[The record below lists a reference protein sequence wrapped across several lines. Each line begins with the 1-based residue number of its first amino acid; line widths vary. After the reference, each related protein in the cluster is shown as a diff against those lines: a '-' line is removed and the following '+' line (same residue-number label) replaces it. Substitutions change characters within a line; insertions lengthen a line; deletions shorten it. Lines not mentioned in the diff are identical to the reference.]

1 MDEGITSIL
10 LVEDNA
16 ADVRLIEELLTEAGA
31 RFEITH
37 AERLSTAQ
45 VLLAERRFDAVL
57 LDLGLPDSHG
67 LESLTAMVEAARDM
81 PIVVLTGLND
91 EATAV
96 QALRHGVE
104 DYLVKGNVDGDRLT
118 RAFRYA
124 IERKR
129 AETALRRSEERF
141 SKVFHASPLGIV
153 ISSLPEGRIVDANE
167 AFLAMYGFA
176 REEMIGRAARDLN
189 IWVDLEDRARLMQ
202 EMAETGRSRNFEARF
217 RRKSGEIG
225 TALSSAEK
233 IELGGE
239 ACMLSLLADVTERKR
254 AEEALKTKDEE
265 LRAMTQQLWQT
276 AKLATMGEIAA
287 SVAHEINNPLGIVSL
302 RVEALLAETP
312 PADERHRSLEIIEQE
327 VERMGG
333 LVANLLHFSRRG
345 TAHISTVDLRD
356 ELGKTLELMHYHL
369 RNSRVTVAPEL
380 APDLPMI
387 QADRQQLRQ
396 LFLNLIA
403 NACDAM
409 PGGGELGLRARAADG
424 QVLIEIADTG
434 AGIPP
439 EDLARVMDPFYTT
452 KPEGK
457 GTGLGLAISRRIVQ
471 EHRGTIELSSE
482 GVPGKGTTVR
492 VALPVRNS
500 ANGNYLKGDRDRV
513 WS

>member
-225 TALSSAEK
+225 TALSSAEPPR
-233 IELGGE
+233 
-239 ACMLSLLADVTERKR
+239 MS
-254 AEEALKTKDEE
+254 
-265 LRAMTQQLWQT
+265 LRA
-276 AKLATMGEIAA
+276 
-287 SVAHEINNPLGIVSL
+287 V
-302 RVEALLAETP
+302 
-312 PADERHRSLEIIEQE
+312 
-327 VERMGG
+327 
-333 LVANLLHFSRRG
+333 RG
-345 TAHISTVDLRD
+345 S
-356 ELGKTLELMHYHL
+356 
-369 RNSRVTVAPEL
+369 P
-380 APDLPMI
+380 
-387 QADRQQLRQ
+387 
-396 LFLNLIA
+396 
-403 NACDAM
+403 
-409 PGGGELGLRARAADG
+409 
-424 QVLIEIADTG
+424 
-434 AGIPP
+434 
-439 EDLARVMDPFYTT
+439 
-452 KPEGK
+452 
-457 GTGLGLAISRRIVQ
+457 
-471 EHRGTIELSSE
+471 
-482 GVPGKGTTVR
+482 
-492 VALPVRNS
+492 
-500 ANGNYLKGDRDRV
+500 
-513 WS
+513 

>member
-16 ADVRLIEELLTEAGA
+16 ADARLIEELLKEAGTL
-31 RFEITH
+31 FDLTH
-37 AERLSTAQ
+37 AERQSTALE
-45 VLLAERRFDAVL
+45 LLAQRRFDAIL

-67 LESLTAMVEAARDM
+67 LETLAALVEAARDT
-81 PIVVLTGLND
+81 PIVVLTGLSD
-91 EATAV
+91 EAVVA
-96 QALRHGVE
+96 QALRQGAE
-104 DYLVKGNVDGDRLT
+104 DYLVKGKADGDLLT
-118 RAFRYA
+118 RAIRYA

-129 AETALRRSEERF
+129 GETALRRSEERF
-141 SKVFHASPLGIV
+141 SKVFRASPLGIV
-153 ISSLPEGRIVDANE
+153 ISSLPDGQIIDANE
-167 AFLAMYGFA
+167 AFLDMYGFE
-176 REEMIGRAARDLN
+176 REEMVGRIARDLD
-189 IWVDLEDRARLMQ
+189 IWVDPEDRARLMK
-202 EMAETGRSRNFEARF
+202 EIGERGVSRNFEARF

-225 TALSSAEK
+225 VAMSSAER
-233 IELGGE
+233 IELNGE
-239 ACMLSLLADVTERKR
+239 PCLLSLLTDITERKR
-254 AEEALKTKDEE
+254 AEETLKAKDEE

-287 SVAHEINNPLGIVSL
+287 SVAHELNNPLGIASL

-312 PADERHRSLEIIEQE
+312 PADERRRSLEIIEQE
-327 VERMGG
+327 IERMGG
-333 LVANLLHFSRRG
+333 LVANLLQFSRRS
-345 TAHISTVDLRD
+345 TTRISTVDLRD

-369 RNSRVTVAPEL
+369 RNCRVTVTPEF

-409 PGGGELGLRARAADG
+409 PEGGTLGLRAYLVDN
-424 QVLIEIADTG
+424 QVRIEIADTG

-439 EDLARVMDPFYTT
+439 ADLARVMEPFYTT

-471 EHRGTIELSSE
+471 EHRGTIEISSD

-492 VALPVRNS
+492 IALPVRNS
-500 ANGNYLKGDRDRV
+500 ENGNYLKGDRDRV
-513 WS
+513 